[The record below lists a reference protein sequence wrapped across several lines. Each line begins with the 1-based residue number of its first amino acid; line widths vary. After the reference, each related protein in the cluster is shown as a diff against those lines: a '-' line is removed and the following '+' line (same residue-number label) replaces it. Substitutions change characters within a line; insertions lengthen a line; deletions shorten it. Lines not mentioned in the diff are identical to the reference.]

1 MQSALQI
8 FARPAIL
15 ARQRFCNIAGS
26 LTNLAPEALPV
37 HPGAQTCRLTF
48 GQLGSPCTRFVG
60 VPPFRSG
67 TLTGL
72 FKAIQSGIEHPTFV
86 DCFDMRLS
94 AVVDSLDRDP
104 HQRISAVEAL
114 CLLERGQILLPV
126 QRGCCEVHFWPLAA
140 KKSAMTT
147 RKPSFFTQC

>member
-1 MQSALQI
+1 M
-8 FARPAIL
+8 
-15 ARQRFCNIAGS
+15 
-26 LTNLAPEALPV
+26 
-37 HPGAQTCRLTF
+37 
-48 GQLGSPCTRFVG
+48 
-60 VPPFRSG
+60 PPFRSG

-126 QRGCCEVHFWPLAA
+126 QRGCCEVHFLAFGGKEVCHDY
-140 KKSAMTT
+140 KKTLIFHTMLILVVALAYH
-147 RKPSFFTQC
+147 QC